1 MKLYL
6 VTALVALVLLVGS
19 SIALAQSSA
28 NFDLSRHSINGGGA
42 QSASA
47 SYNLTGSIGQV
58 EAGGGHASASFSLLG
73 GFWAGDSSVNPSPT
87 GNSVYLPVILRN

>member
-6 VTALVALVLLVGS
+6 VTSLVAMVLLLGG

-28 NFDLSRHSINGGGA
+28 NFDLSRHSISGGGA
-42 QSASA
+42 QSTSA
-47 SYNLTGSIGQV
+47 SYNLTGSIGQA
-58 EAGGGHASASFSLLG
+58 EGGLGHTSTNFSLIG
-73 GFWAGDSSVNPSPT
+73 GFWSGGSSVNPSPT